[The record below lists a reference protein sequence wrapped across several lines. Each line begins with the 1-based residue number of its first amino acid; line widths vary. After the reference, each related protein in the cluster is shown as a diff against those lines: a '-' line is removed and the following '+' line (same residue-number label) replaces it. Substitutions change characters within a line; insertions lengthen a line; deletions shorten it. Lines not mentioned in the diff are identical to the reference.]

1 MFVYLHSRSTGAAPD
16 SVPGRSDDTGDTE
29 EAGLILGWGCV
40 VPGRTDFH
48 VGLMAEWLGKGLQ
61 NLVQRFE
68 SASDLT
74 ETALQMPAT
83 RFSFCLMAS
92 FLMCIALW
100 RVLDRVRHSVCHVTG
115 LFCVGPRVV
124 IAPLSCG
131 TLMLSFVFRE
141 CRALSVV
148 S

>member
-1 MFVYLHSRSTGAAPD
+1 
-16 SVPGRSDDTGDTE
+16 
-29 EAGLILGWGCV
+29 
-40 VPGRTDFH
+40 
-48 VGLMAEWLGKGLQ
+48 MA
-61 NLVQRFE
+61 